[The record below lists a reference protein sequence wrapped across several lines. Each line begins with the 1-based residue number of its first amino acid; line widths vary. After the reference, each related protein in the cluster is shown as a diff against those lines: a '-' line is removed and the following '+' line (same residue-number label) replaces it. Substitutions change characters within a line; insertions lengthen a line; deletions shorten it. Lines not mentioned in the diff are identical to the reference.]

1 MKIIDGKG
9 FSKKVQQQ
17 VKEEHEILKDKTGKT
32 AGLAVIIVGENPASQ
47 VYVRNK
53 TRACENV
60 GFYSETI
67 ELPASISEDELVEEV
82 KKLNENDKINGILVQ
97 LPLPNHI
104 DEMKIINTI
113 SPEKD
118 VDGFHA
124 LNVGKMVLGDKTG
137 FLPCTPYG
145 IMQLLE
151 EYKIDVV
158 GKDVVIVGRSNI
170 VGKPMALM
178 LIEKG
183 ATVKVC
189 NSKTKDLSGK
199 MQRADIIIV
208 AAGVP
213 KLVKAKDVKNGAVV
227 IDVGINRVDGKL
239 CGDVDYDEV
248 IEKVSLITPVP
259 GGVGPMTIASL
270 IKNTLTSYKNNLKL
284 TKKGAF

>member
-9 FSKKVQQQ
+9 FSKKVQQHI
-17 VKEEHEILKDKTGKT
+17 KEEHEQLKHKTGKT
-32 AGLAVIIVGENPASQ
+32 AGLAVIIVGDNPASQ

-53 TRACENV
+53 TKACENV

-67 ELPASISEDELVEEV
+67 ELPASISEDELVKEV
-82 KKLNENDKINGILVQ
+82 KKLNENEKIDGILVQ

-104 DEMKIINTI
+104 NEMKVINTI

-118 VDGFHA
+118 VDGFHS
-124 LNVGKMVLGDKTG
+124 LNVGKMMLGDDTG

-151 EYKIDVV
+151 EYKVDVV

-170 VGKPMALM
+170 VGKPMALI

-189 NSKTKDLSGK
+189 NSKTKDLSDK
-199 MQRADIIIV
+199 IQRADIVIV

-213 KLVKAKDVKNGAVV
+213 KLVKAKDVKAGAIV

-270 IKNTLTSYKNNLKL
+270 IINTLKAYKKNLNL
-284 TKKGAF
+284 I